1 MRKSWSEKL
10 ADPRPPVVKPA
21 PVDIAGMRKGQEMLV
36 PTALQVDAFI
46 RSLAPGLA
54 MDVPT
59 LRQTLARQNGAEVTC
74 PVYTG
79 YHLRTV
85 AEVAG
90 AALAAGADP
99 AEVTPVWRVLDAR
112 SPTLSRLDCGAA
124 GILARRRAEGLDQ
137 AG

>member
-1 MRKSWSEKL
+1 MRQSWSEKL

-21 PVDIAGMRKGQEMLV
+21 PVDIAGMRKGQVMLV
-36 PTALQVDAFI
+36 PTAGQVDALI
-46 RSLAPGLA
+46 RTMAPGMV

-59 LRQTLARQNGAEVTC
+59 LRATLAQQNGAEVTC
-74 PVYTG
+74 PVHTG

-99 AEVTPVWRVLDAR
+99 AEVTPIWRVLDAK
-112 SPTLSRLDCGAA
+112 SPTLARLDCGSA
-124 GILARRRAEGLDQ
+124 GILARRRAEGLE
-137 AG
+137 